1 MLLFGCMGIIWSGTE
16 KCLASGVFPATE
28 RLEAK
33 RGPAGLLTI
42 ASGIYWR
49 SECSMTL
56 SACSAR
62 GAQCLARLCFLSPTE
77 MAQSHLALRSLAVI
91 TELNID
97 GVASYKSKST
107 FSLTNKTSLIYGLNG
122 AGKSTISDFLYN
134 QTDPRFIKCS
144 LKISQSCEILV
155 YNQSFLNDYFYEED
169 KLKGIFTLSK
179 ENKVALQQIEA
190 ETKEL
195 EKHLAA
201 QQENSKRATDNAI
214 KLDQVKTKAS
224 GKVWEIKTNFSGGD
238 RVLEFCL
245 DGLKRTELLFQHIVG
260 LPLPENAPSYTVD
273 GLKAEASSIEG
284 EGAAPFTKISTLSA
298 GWLTI
303 EGDSL
308 WSKIIVG
315 SQEGSVAEFIAKT
328 RNSDWVKQGLQ
339 YISDDK
345 DPQTCPFCQQ
355 ETITKNIINSIRQVF
370 DEAYEQDVKSLEL
383 AKTRYEVLTGSLNFQ
398 DISTSPLATKELV
411 DAWNIACE
419 ALKASIR
426 ENTLHIGNKIK
437 SPSTPVVL
445 TDTQSAV
452 DMINDLIGGLN
463 ELIEAHN
470 AKLANKRRT
479 RDDIK
484 SRFWTLMRWDYDQTI
499 SAYAQSASDLKDEA
513 GEINEETTK
522 IDTAVA
528 TSSGKLAALRKQ
540 TVNIEESI
548 ENINAGLVE
557 IGVDGFSVV
566 PYGDNFYR
574 VSRATD
580 QANAFHSLSEGEKTV
595 ISFLYFMELCKGQ
608 KTATAVPQAKVVVID
623 DPISSLSHLYVF
635 NIGQLIKKYLINDKL
650 YAQVL
655 VLTHSL
661 YFFYELTHTSKEKRA
676 ETQHLFRVFKNTSG
690 SSVVQMKYEEIQN
703 DYQSYWSII
712 KDHAAPPALIAN
724 CMRNIVEYFF
734 NFVQK
739 KDFNNVFQK
748 PVLSTDKFATFYRY
762 MNRES
767 HSLGQN
773 IFDIKEFDHDVFKD
787 GLRLI
792 FEECGYAEHYQAMSK

>member
-1 MLLFGCMGIIWSGTE
+1 M
-16 KCLASGVFPATE
+16 
-28 RLEAK
+28 
-33 RGPAGLLTI
+33 
-42 ASGIYWR
+42 
-49 SECSMTL
+49 
-56 SACSAR
+56 
-62 GAQCLARLCFLSPTE
+62 
-77 MAQSHLALRSLAVI
+77 I

-107 FSLTNKTSLIYGLNG
+107 LSPTNKTSLIYGLNG
-122 AGKSTISDFLYN
+122 AGKSTISEYLYN
-134 QTDPRFIKCS
+134 PDAARFAKCS
-144 LKISQSCEILV
+144 MKTSHACEILV

-169 KLKGIFTLSK
+169 NLKGIFTLSK
-179 ENKVALQQIEA
+179 ENKSALQQIEA

-201 QQENSKRATDNAI
+201 QQENSKLAAEITTR
-214 KLDQVKTKAS
+214 LEQEKTKVS

-245 DGLKRTELLFQHIVG
+245 DSLKRTELLFQHIIG
-260 LPLPENAPSYTVD
+260 LPLPKDAPSYTVD
-273 GLKAEASSIEG
+273 ELKVEASSIEG
-284 EGAAPFTKISTLSA
+284 EGAVPFSPIPVLSA
-298 GWLTI
+298 GWLSI

-308 WSKIIVG
+308 WSKVIVG
-315 SQEGSVAEFIAKT
+315 SKEGSVAEFIAKAG
-328 RNSDWVKQGLQ
+328 NSDWVKQGLQ
-339 YISDDK
+339 YISDNEDS
-345 DPQTCPFCQQ
+345 QACPFCQQ
-355 ETITKNIINSIRQVF
+355 ETIKKNIIDSIRRVF
-370 DEAYEQDVKSLEL
+370 DEAYEQDIKQLE
-383 AKTRYEVLTGSLNFQ
+383 AIKTRYETLTSSLNIQ
-398 DISTSPLATKELV
+398 NISSFPLAGKEV
-411 DAWNIACE
+411 VEAWTIACE
-419 ALKASIR
+419 ALRAAIR
-426 ENTLHIGNKIK
+426 ENVLHIGNKIK

-445 TDTQSAV
+445 TDTKPTA
-452 DMINDLIGGLN
+452 DLINDLIKSLN
-463 ELIEAHN
+463 EMVSAHN
-470 AKLANKRRT
+470 EKLANKKKT
-479 RDDIK
+479 KDDIK

-499 SAYAQSASDLKDEA
+499 SAYLQSVSELKDEA
-513 GEINEETTK
+513 SKISQEAADINAKVTASNGK
-522 IDTAVA
+522 IA
-528 TSSGKLAALRKQ
+528 TLRKQ

-557 IGVDGFSVV
+557 IGIDGFSVV
-566 PYGDNFYR
+566 PYGENFYR

-608 KTATAVPQAKVVVID
+608 KTAAAVPQAKVVVID

-635 NIGQLIKKYLINDKL
+635 NIGQLIKKHFVNNDIYK
-650 YAQVL
+650 QVF

-661 YFFYELTHTSKEKRA
+661 YFFYELTHANHKTRA
-676 ETQHLFRVFKNTSG
+676 ENQHLFRIFKNANG
-690 SSVVQMKYEEIQN
+690 SSVTPMKYEEIQN

-712 KDHAAPPALIAN
+712 KDQASPPALIAN

-748 PVLSTDKFATFYRY
+748 PALSTDKFTTFYRY

-773 IFDIKEFDHDVFKD
+773 IFDIKEFDYEVFKD

-792 FEECGYAEHYQAMSK
+792 FEECGYSEHYQAMNK